1 MSTRSHIM
9 CEVGDDRNII
19 SSYCHMDGY
28 IDGVG
33 KTLLTHYNDPLK
45 AYDLVKVGYMSS
57 CCDTIE
63 EIKETRVNKDEP
75 IVYRDL
81 EGAFR
86 DLDPLFIEYVYFW
99 DGKAWNVSFSQ
110 RVEKPSDAFQ
120 GKYGNHFYYHSN
132 FKRLDDL
139 INSEVA

>member
-9 CEVGDDRNII
+9 CEVGEDKNII

-28 IDGVG
+28 PTGVG
-33 KTLLTHYNDPLK
+33 KTLLTCYNDPLL

-63 EIKETRVNKDEP
+63 EIKATRVNKDEP

-81 EGAFR
+81 DRALR
-86 DLDPLFIEYVYFW
+86 DLDPLFIEYVYLW
-99 DGKAWNVSFSQ
+99 KDKSWWISSSNGIK
-110 RVEKPSDAFQ
+110 KPYDAFD
-120 GKYGNHFYYHSN
+120 YGSYFHYYDK
-132 FKRLDDL
+132 FKVLDTV

>member
-9 CEVGDDRNII
+9 CEVGDDKNII

-28 IDGVG
+28 PTGVG
-33 KTLLTHYNDPLK
+33 KTLLTCYNDPLL

-63 EIKETRVNKDEP
+63 EIKATRVNKDEP

-81 EGAFR
+81 DRALR
-86 DLDPLFIEYVYFW
+86 DLDPLFIEYVYLW
-99 DGKAWNVSFSQ
+99 NGKSWEVSFADSM
-110 RVEKPSDAFQ
+110 KMPSNSY
-120 GKYGNHFYYHSN
+120 GRRKYHHYHTN
-132 FKRLDDL
+132 FKPLLDCL
-139 INSEVA
+139 NREVA

>member
-45 AYDLVKVGYMSS
+45 AYDLVKIGYMSS

-63 EIKETRVNKDEP
+63 EIKATRVNKDEP

-81 EGAFR
+81 GGAFR

-99 DGKAWNVSFSQ
+99 DGKAWNVSFAQS
-110 RVEKPSDAFQ
+110 VEKPSDALQ
-120 GKYGNHFYYHSN
+120 VRYGNHFYYHSN